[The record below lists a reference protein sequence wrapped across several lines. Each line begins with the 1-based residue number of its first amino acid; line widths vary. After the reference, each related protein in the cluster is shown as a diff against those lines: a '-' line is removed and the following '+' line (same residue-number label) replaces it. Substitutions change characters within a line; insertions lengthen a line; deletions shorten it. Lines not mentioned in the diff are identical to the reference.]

1 MIHSLIPP
9 THRSK
14 VMNLFR
20 EQLYRETVCGGTFH
34 SKTSDV
40 AVIALARPRGCL
52 DVHAGRSMVNSLM
65 HLMRRWRNV
74 CEEGT
79 AIFFHGSR
87 REFPVGFILTPQREG
102 YVHGVAG
109 DEFDAGIRRVEAVFE
124 RHRPPQ
130 MISRLNAVFLAP
142 TIAAISYAGGYPAPV
157 YPYGG
162 YYNPSYSPYP
172 YYAPGA
178 FVAPPIYGS
187 LFIGGAFHNHNNGHF
202 FVGPQRRAFVGPNG
216 GVVVGPRGGG
226 FGHVGHFGHWH

>member
-1 MIHSLIPP
+1 
-9 THRSK
+9 
-14 VMNLFR
+14 MNLFR

-142 TIAAISYAGGYPAPV
+142 TIAAISYAGGHDNYV
-157 YPYGG
+157 YK
-162 YYNPSYSPYP
+162 
-172 YYAPGA
+172 
-178 FVAPPIYGS
+178 VAP
-187 LFIGGAFHNHNNGHF
+187 IGICEKSYLWWYDKVEQYLLDDTHIPPKLAKRCAENYWRQTPPPTNKTSMWEYRCHAARITQL
-202 FVGPQRRAFVGPNG
+202 VK
-216 GVVVGPRGGG
+216 
-226 FGHVGHFGHWH
+226 